1 MNIYILQK
9 TTFTAKGAIAEV
21 EILEAFRN
29 FEDACKAMDEY
40 AELGEGERFG
50 LSHKGK
56 NNYRIDIEAELAA
69 ACDTGEGSGEYA
81 VRYVLEVSQIYLN

>member
-21 EILEAFRN
+21 EMLEAFRN

-40 AELGEGERFG
+40 AQVGEGERFG
-50 LSHKGK
+50 LTHKS
-56 NNYRIDIEAELAA
+56 NNSYRIDIEAELAA
-69 ACDTGEGSGEYA
+69 AWGIWEGSGEYA
-81 VRYVLEVSQIYLN
+81 VRYVFEVSQIYLQ